1 MGTTGVPVPGVPA
14 SPAFVGQL
22 RARENMPPIDAAVAI
37 ARVLGVTAEQLDF
50 RRRHE
55 PL

>member
-1 MGTTGVPVPGVPA
+1 
-14 SPAFVGQL
+14 
-22 RARENMPPIDAAVAI
+22 MPPIDAAVAI